1 MTGMAHDPEQE
12 QPKVLE
18 IDLRQLTRRQ
28 MLSLLGVGAGAAALA
43 ACGGTT
49 ATTTSGGGTTAS
61 VAPTTAAAGGGTTAS
76 TAPSASAAGSGT
88 TASAA
93 PTTAAAGGG
102 KRGGQINGGTNLLLP
117 PTGHHNFFLP
127 SNAIGTDFWAEL
139 EQLTPAWYLWQ
150 EDKYVPLLAEKWG
163 FEGAETFSMTLK
175 PNLKWSNGQPLTTK
189 DVLVT
194 ANLRR
199 LYNDQMFKYVDR
211 IDVKDERTIT
221 FHMSVPSTVVERY
234 VLRGTG
240 GGAASG
246 RIRPYSIWGAI
257 GDKLTPLYAAGK
269 DNTSEEVKAVRKEA
283 DDLRPTE
290 RLASGPY
297 IMDLKTLT
305 EASVEY
311 AKNPT
316 GLGADTARF
325 DKIKLYVGETP
336 VSTPLVLQKEMD
348 FATNGY
354 AVATDQQMK
363 STGIRV
369 LRTPTHFGPAI
380 CFNFANAKLKVFG
393 DKRVRQAIA
402 HAVKRDDNGI
412 VSLGES
418 GKAVKY
424 MSGVTDGVTERW
436 MSKDDLG
443 KLNQYPYDQKK
454 AADLL
459 IAAGC
464 KKQGD
469 QWLDPDG
476 KPMAYEL
483 IEPAEYQDWSASAQD
498 WAEQMTK
505 FGIKITVRAI
515 TFTQLPIERREGRF
529 EMAIDGWG
537 TGNPHPHFQL
547 VTTLLSKVQPLA
559 NGPYISF
566 DLKQKTDV
574 AGDVDF
580 QALITSAAQGL
591 DVNVQKTNAGK
602 AMLAFNELLPVVPL
616 WERYG
621 NGPALEGVRV
631 EKWPADSDPLYQN
644 TLYNDAFITQMIYNG
659 TLGPK

>member
-1 MTGMAHDPEQE
+1 MTRGVNGHGRPESGGRGEQRTLVAEFDRAAPDPENIILS
-12 QPKVLE
+12 VR
-18 IDLRQLTRRQ
+18 DLAVEFKARRGSVKAVRGASFD
-28 MLSLLGVGAGAAALA
+28 LYKGESLALIGESGSGKTTLALA
-43 ACGGTT
+43 
-49 ATTTSGGGTTAS
+49 
-61 VAPTTAAAGGGTTAS
+61 
-76 TAPSASAAGSGT
+76 
-88 TASAA
+88 
-93 PTTAAAGGG
+93 
-102 KRGGQINGGTNLLLP
+102 
-117 PTGHHNFFLP
+117 
-127 SNAIGTDFWAEL
+127 
-139 EQLTPAWYLWQ
+139 
-150 EDKYVPLLAEKWG
+150 
-163 FEGAETFSMTLK
+163 
-175 PNLKWSNGQPLTTK
+175 
-189 DVLVT
+189 LV
-194 ANLRR
+194 R

-211 IDVKDERTIT
+211 VDIKDERTIT

-336 VSTPLVLQKEMD
+336 VSTPLVLQKEID

-369 LRTPTHFGPAI
+369 LRTPSHFGPAI
-380 CFNFANAKLKVFG
+380 HFNFANAKLKVFG

-436 MSKDDLG
+436 MSKDDLA
-443 KLNQYPYDQKK
+443 KLNPYPYDQKK

-459 IAAGC
+459 TAAGC

-498 WAEQMTK
+498 WGDQLTK

>member
-1 MTGMAHDPEQE
+1 
-12 QPKVLE
+12 
-18 IDLRQLTRRQ
+18 
-28 MLSLLGVGAGAAALA
+28 
-43 ACGGTT
+43 
-49 ATTTSGGGTTAS
+49 
-61 VAPTTAAAGGGTTAS
+61 
-76 TAPSASAAGSGT
+76 
-88 TASAA
+88 
-93 PTTAAAGGG
+93 
-102 KRGGQINGGTNLLLP
+102 
-117 PTGHHNFFLP
+117 
-127 SNAIGTDFWAEL
+127 
-139 EQLTPAWYLWQ
+139 
-150 EDKYVPLLAEKWG
+150 
-163 FEGAETFSMTLK
+163 
-175 PNLKWSNGQPLTTK
+175 
-189 DVLVT
+189 
-194 ANLRR
+194 
-199 LYNDQMFKYVDR
+199 
-211 IDVKDERTIT
+211 
-221 FHMSVPSTVVERY
+221 
-234 VLRGTG
+234 
-240 GGAASG
+240 
-246 RIRPYSIWGAI
+246 
-257 GDKLTPLYAAGK
+257 
-269 DNTSEEVKAVRKEA
+269 
-283 DDLRPTE
+283 
-290 RLASGPY
+290 
-297 IMDLKTLT
+297 MDLKTLT

-336 VSTPLVLQKEMD
+336 VSTPLVLQKEID

-369 LRTPTHFGPAI
+369 LRTPSHFGPAI
-380 CFNFANAKLKVFG
+380 HFNFANAKLKVFG

-436 MSKDDLG
+436 VSKDDLG

-454 AADLL
+454 ATDLL
-459 IAAGC
+459 TAAGC

-505 FGIKITVRAI
+505 FGIKITVRAV

-559 NGPYISF
+559 NGPYIAF

-580 QALITSAAQGL
+580 GILITSSAQGL
-591 DVNVQKTNAGK
+591 DTNAQKTNAGK

-631 EKWPADSDPLYQN
+631 EKWPTDSDPLYQN